1 MEKERRTIMKT
12 NSFMKSR
19 GLAVAALLA
28 VQLAGCG
35 RSNAPTDVASAK
47 QALEVALRSWQEGQ
61 TPEALR
67 DRSPGIVM
75 VEDAWQ
81 KGVKLESFELVPPD
95 IDDGV
100 NLHCAV
106 KLTLN
111 DGGTVR
117 RAEPVTYIVGT
128 SPVITICRDPAALP
142 LVSAKGVGK

>member
-1 MEKERRTIMKT
+1 MKT
-12 NSFMKSR
+12 NSFKTSR
-19 GLAVAALLA
+19 SLAVAALLA
-28 VQLAGCG
+28 LQLGGCG

-47 QALEVALRSWQEGQ
+47 QALEAALRSWQDGQ

-67 DRSPGIVM
+67 QRSPSIVM

-81 KGVKLESFELVPPD
+81 KGVKLESFEIVSPD
-95 IDDGV
+95 VDDGV

-117 RAEPVTYIVGT
+117 PDEPVTYIVGT

-142 LVSAKGVGK
+142 LHGANGAGR